1 MNVSKYKRLI
11 MDCKHSFAVRLKE
24 LMTEFNYGQRIVS
37 EKIGS
42 SRSIVSKWLHEQRE
56 PTLSNL
62 WKLADLF
69 NCSIDVLSG
78 RAEY

>member
-1 MNVSKYKRLI
+1 MEN
-11 MDCKHSFAVRLKE
+11 CKHSFASRLKE
-24 LMTEFNYGQRIVS
+24 LMNEFNYTQSAVS
-37 EKIGS
+37 NKIGC

-56 PTLSNL
+56 PTLTNL

-69 NCSIDVLSG
+69 NCTIDMLVG